1 MEKFDN
7 KLDNLKKSLDA
18 LDRIIPKIIA
28 PPRYADSDDIEA
40 YMTTLVKRFELVYE
54 MTWKFF
60 KVYIKNQ
67 FGVDSL
73 GSKDVFRQ
81 CFMLKIIQE
90 DEVKILLEMVE
101 SRNMVTHE
109 YDQENAQELC
119 KKIIYTYQPLVKNI
133 MNRIY

>member
-1 MEKFDN
+1 
-7 KLDNLKKSLDA
+7 
-18 LDRIIPKIIA
+18 
-28 PPRYADSDDIEA
+28 
-40 YMTTLVKRFELVYE
+40 
-54 MTWKFF
+54 
-60 KVYIKNQ
+60 
-67 FGVDSL
+67 
-73 GSKDVFRQ
+73 
-81 CFMLKIIQE
+81 MLKIIQE